1 MIREVKV
8 KKGFTIIELMLAMSA
23 VAGLMIAVAGLIIQM
38 TNTITRG
45 TTYRDLNAASRTI
58 NVDLTKTLNSP
69 RCLKVGMD
77 LLEMNIIVNSTDLAH
92 FVLEL

>member
-8 KKGFTIIELMLAMSA
+8 KKGFTIMELMLAMGV
-23 VAGLMIAVAGLIIQM
+23 VAFLMIAVAGLIIQM

-58 NVDLTKTLNSP
+58 NVDLTKTLNSTSM
-69 RCLKVGMD
+69 LEGWDGSVG
-77 LLEMNIIVNSTDLAH
+77 L
-92 FVLEL
+92 